1 MTGRLQNY
9 IWMVVFLINICLGT
23 FVSSIS
29 LNKFMERINKFKN
42 SFVIYFHQQGKIMK
56 GRMQFS
62 TKKDEKSSLS
72 LPG

>member
-1 MTGRLQNY
+1 
-9 IWMVVFLINICLGT
+9 
-23 FVSSIS
+23 
-29 LNKFMERINKFKN
+29 MERINKFKN
-42 SFVIYFHQQGKIMK
+42 SFVIYLHQQGKIMK